1 MGSLRPYLHEDHE
14 LYTMLVAYGLAVQRG
29 DMTRFPN
36 IKARATSLVLK
47 QHVTSILE
55 ARNWDLPAEK
65 LVQRLVRWMCGLVLH
80 ADEELIDDLLLLT
93 RRAVELTLDNQSSAV
108 PDMTKRDEFLL
119 QEATCVA
126 RFFVTYAQH
135 LSRQLKS

>member
-1 MGSLRPYLHEDHE
+1 
-14 LYTMLVAYGLAVQRG
+14 VQRG
-29 DMTRFPN
+29 DLTRFPN

-47 QHVTSILE
+47 QHVTSTSE
-55 ARNWDLPAEK
+55 TRSWDLPAEK

-93 RRAVELTLDNQSSAV
+93 RRAVDLAQDDQATVEVGVS
-108 PDMTKRDEFLL
+108 KRDEFLL

-126 RFFVTYAQH
+126 NFFVTYAQH